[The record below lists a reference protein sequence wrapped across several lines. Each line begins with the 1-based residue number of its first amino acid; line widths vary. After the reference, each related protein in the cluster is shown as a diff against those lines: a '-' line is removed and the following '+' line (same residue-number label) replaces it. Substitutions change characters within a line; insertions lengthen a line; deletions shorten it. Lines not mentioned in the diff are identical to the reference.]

1 MTAAAALIQRI
12 REGAYDAL
20 FARLYGESRV
30 EAQRDRYCEAAAAF
44 IDTFG
49 EAEELVLFSA
59 PGRTEIG
66 GNHTDHNHG
75 RVLAA
80 SVNLDVIAVA
90 APRADGRVRVKSKGY
105 DMDEVSLD
113 DLDVRDAEKNH
124 SAALV
129 RGTAARFAQLG
140 YRVGGFDAYTTSDV
154 LKGSG
159 LSSSAA
165 FEVLLGAILNQLYNG
180 GAVSAV
186 EVAKIAQYA
195 ENVYFGK
202 PSGLMDQTASSV
214 GGLVFI
220 DFADP
225 QTPLVE
231 RVEFD
236 FAHCGYTP
244 CILDSGADHA
254 DLTDEYAAIPQEMRS
269 VARCFGKEV
278 LREVNE
284 AEFYAQLKQV
294 REQTGDRAVLR
305 AMHFFDENRRVLEQ
319 VQALK
324 NGDFEGFLAGVR
336 DSGRSSWMLLQNII
350 PLGSTAHQQMALA
363 QALCEKLLDG
373 RGACRVHGGGFAGT
387 ILAFVPDEM
396 LGQFRSGAEAVLG
409 AGSCHVLSIRQT
421 GGTRLG

>member
-1 MTAAAALIQRI
+1 MQTIYR
-12 REGAYDAL
+12 
-20 FARLYGESRV
+20 
-30 EAQRDRYCEAAAAF
+30 
-44 IDTFG
+44 
-49 EAEELVLFSA
+49 FSA
-59 PGRTEIG
+59 PGRTEIS
-66 GNHTDHNHG
+66 GNHTDHQHG
-75 RVLAA
+75 CVLAA
-80 SVNLDVIAVA
+80 AVNMQTTAEVTLRDDDCIRVA
-90 APRADGRVRVKSKGY
+90 SEGYAPVEIR
-105 DMDEVSLD
+105 LD
-113 DLDVRDAEKNH
+113 DLSIHEDEKNTT
-124 SAALV
+124 AAIV
-129 RGTAARFAQLG
+129 RGVAAAFQQRGCEL
-140 YRVGGFDAYTTSDV
+140 RGFDASVRSTV
-154 LKGSG
+154 LPGSG

-165 FEVLLGAILNQLYNG
+165 FEVLIG
-180 GAVSAV
+180 
-186 EVAKIAQYA
+186 QYA

-336 DSGRSSWMLLQNII
+336 ASGRSSWMLLQNII